1 MSKTKNEANSIDDS
15 IDNPAIYEQDG
26 KQTLPRVGM
35 IVKAKKKKPSISFS
49 DTPEKIKEI
58 REFAV
63 DKGFGKASVLL
74 KYAVYQYMRR
84 YAKHGP

>member
-1 MSKTKNEANSIDDS
+1 MSKTDTEGIFEIEKEKTKKNK
-15 IDNPAIYEQDG
+15 NP
-26 KQTLPRVGM
+26 TV
-35 IVKAKKKKPSISFS
+35 SFS
-49 DTPEKIKEI
+49 DTPEKIKI
-58 REFAV
+58 IKEFAV